1 MEIFPV
7 VDLNGKKI
15 GEVSFDDVIL
25 RKMEMAVKYTKQG
38 FNLDY
43 HYNNG
48 RFESFTITHKPAL
61 PANKGLE
68 PDLKPAASNSAA

>member
-1 MEIFPV
+1 
-7 VDLNGKKI
+7 
-15 GEVSFDDVIL
+15 
-25 RKMEMAVKYTKQG
+25 MEMAVKYTKQG